1 MPLYSKHLWS
11 KIWNL
16 SPKSLL
22 ISQDSAKGVYSAS
35 SKKSFLNVSVD
46 FGTDENAKNLRVIVK
61 HFQLF
66 LQTCL
71 KLSIFIFMISS
82 LLNLMLAIYFSLS
95 FTRLIHSY
103 LSNNPLEEILLGVFQ
118 GSVLGSL
125 LTKISM
131 YDFVRLRQ
139 DRFC

>member
-22 ISQDSAKGVYSAS
+22 ISQVSAKGVYSAS

-46 FGTDENAKNLRVIVK
+46 FDTDENAKNLRVIVK
-61 HFQLF
+61 NFQLF